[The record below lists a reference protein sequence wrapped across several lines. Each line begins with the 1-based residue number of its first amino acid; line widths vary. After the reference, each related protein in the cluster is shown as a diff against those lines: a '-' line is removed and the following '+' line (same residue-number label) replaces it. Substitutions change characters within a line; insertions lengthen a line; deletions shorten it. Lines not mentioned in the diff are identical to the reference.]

1 LKSSNALDNKGL
13 PPANPPEPKAP
24 SRWARASREDLE
36 ALAEA
41 LDNQEGGRL
50 SPLAERALGALR
62 ASCPPLRT
70 EAEVAAEAL
79 AILQQETGLTND
91 GNRVLSHSAAARLAA
106 LAKEPTR

>member
-13 PPANPPEPKAP
+13 PPANLPRA
-24 SRWARASREDLE
+24 SRWARASREQLE
-36 ALAEA
+36 ALATETDATGFRFKA
-41 LDNQEGGRL
+41 LD
-50 SPLAERALGALR
+50 ALR

-79 AILQQETGLTND
+79 AILRDFAND
-91 GNRVLSHSAAARLAA
+91 GQPGTLTYLHGDTRGDRLRA